1 MLVPRRRG
9 VGPGEARPALSEAPD
24 TVGGT
29 DSGTRCRTDRD
40 IHERGSVRILHTS
53 DWHLGRTLHGVDLHE
68 HQQAFVDHLVGL
80 VADRSIDV
88 VVVAGDVYDRA
99 VPAVPSVR
107 LLGRALAGLTEHAT
121 VIVTPGNH
129 DSAVRLGFAAELMRP
144 GLHLRASVDLL
155 DEPVVVDDPDGPV
168 AFYGLPYLDPDSVR
182 RSLAPGGADE
192 PLARSH
198 AAVVGA
204 AMQRVRDDLAGRPGT
219 RSVVVAHAF
228 VVAGPAADR
237 EPDADAEATV
247 EADAAVGA
255 DDATAPERS
264 ESERDIRV
272 GGVDSVPSTVFDGVD
287 YVALGHLHGAQ
298 RVGPSGRLRYS
309 GSPLA
314 FSFGERNQVKSS
326 TIVEL
331 AADGSVSVDLVPAPV
346 PRRLAEVTDTLDAL
360 LDGRH
365 DDLRDAWLRVFVTDP
380 VHPERLYTRVAEHFP
395 HALAIHHTPVGAV
408 DAPALAAVTAESDP
422 IEVAAEFVAFASGG
436 AASETELAVV
446 RGAYEAARASEAG
459 E

>member
-1 MLVPRRRG
+1 M
-9 VGPGEARPALSEAPD
+9 
-24 TVGGT
+24 
-29 DSGTRCRTDRD
+29 
-40 IHERGSVRILHTS
+40 RILHTS

-68 HQQAFVDHLVGL
+68 HQQAFVDHLVAL
-80 VADRSIDV
+80 VAERSVDV

-121 VIVTPGNH
+121 VVVTPGNH

-155 DEPVVVDDPDGPV
+155 DDPVVVDDPDGPV

-182 RSLAPGGADE
+182 RSLAPAGSDE
-192 PLARSH
+192 PLPRSH

-219 RSVVVAHAF
+219 RSVVLAHAF
-228 VVAGPAADR
+228 VVAARAPVPGGGG
-237 EPDADAEATV
+237 
-247 EADAAVGA
+247 AVGGGA
-255 DDATAPERS
+255 DVDARPVEPVESGEDVEPGEQVDGTTAPERS

-272 GGVDSVPSTVFDGVD
+272 GGVDSVPSTAFEGVD

-298 RVGPSGRLRYS
+298 RVGASGRLRYS

-314 FSFGERNQVKSS
+314 FSFGERHQVKST
-326 TIVEL
+326 TIVDL
-331 AADGSVSVDLVPAPV
+331 AADGSVSVELVPAPV

-380 VHPERLYTRVAEHFP
+380 VHPERLYSRVAERFP

-408 DAPALAAVTAESDP
+408 DAPTLAAVTAESDP
-422 IEVAAEFVAFASGG
+422 IEVAADFVAFASGG
-436 AASETELAVV
+436 APSEAELAVV
-446 RGAYEAARASEAG
+446 RAAYEAARASEVGA
-459 E
+459 

>member
-1 MLVPRRRG
+1 MRVPRRR
-9 VGPGEARPALSEAPD
+9 VAGPGEARSALSEAPD

-40 IHERGSVRILHTS
+40 IHERGAVRILHTS

-80 VADRSIDV
+80 VAERSIDV

-182 RSLAPGGADE
+182 RSLAPAGADA

-198 AAVVGA
+198 SAVVGA
-204 AMQRVRDDLAGRPGT
+204 AMQRVRDDLAGRPAT

-228 VVAGPAADR
+228 VVAGPAADP
-237 EPDADAEATV
+237 E
-247 EADAAVGA
+247 AAVGGV
-255 DDATAPERS
+255 DLEDGTAPERS

-365 DDLRDAWLRVFVTDP
+365 DDLRDAWLRVYVTDP

-408 DAPALAAVTAESDP
+408 EAPALAAVTAESDP
-422 IEVAAEFVAFASGG
+422 IEVAAAFVAFASGG

-446 RGAYEAARASEAG
+446 RGAYEAALASEAS

>member
-1 MLVPRRRG
+1 
-9 VGPGEARPALSEAPD
+9 
-24 TVGGT
+24 
-29 DSGTRCRTDRD
+29 
-40 IHERGSVRILHTS
+40 VRILHTS

-68 HQQAFVDHLVGL
+68 HQQAFVDHLVEL
-80 VADRSIDV
+80 VAERAIDV

-155 DEPVVVDDPDGPV
+155 DDPVVVDDPDGPV

-182 RSLAPGGADE
+182 RSLAPAGADD

-204 AMQRVRDDLAGRPGT
+204 AMQRVRDDLAGRPGA
-219 RSVVVAHAF
+219 RSVVIAHAF
-228 VVAGPAADR
+228 VVAARASADEGDVADGAAA
-237 EPDADAEATV
+237 ETAD
-247 EADAAVGA
+247 
-255 DDATAPERS
+255 APERS

-272 GGVDSVPSTVFDGVD
+272 GGVDSVPSTAFDGVD

-298 RVGPSGRLRYS
+298 GVGPSGRLRYS

-314 FSFGERNQVKSS
+314 FSFGERNQRKST

-331 AADGSVSVDLVPAPV
+331 AADGSVTVELVPAPV

-422 IEVAAEFVAFASGG
+422 IEVAADFVAFVSGG
-436 AASETELAVV
+436 APSDAELDVV
-446 RGAYEAARASEAG
+446 RAAYETARASETS

>member
-1 MLVPRRRG
+1 
-9 VGPGEARPALSEAPD
+9 
-24 TVGGT
+24 
-29 DSGTRCRTDRD
+29 
-40 IHERGSVRILHTS
+40 
-53 DWHLGRTLHGVDLHE
+53 
-68 HQQAFVDHLVGL
+68 
-80 VADRSIDV
+80 
-88 VVVAGDVYDRA
+88 
-99 VPAVPSVR
+99 
-107 LLGRALAGLTEHAT
+107 
-121 VIVTPGNH
+121 
-129 DSAVRLGFAAELMRP
+129 MRP

-182 RSLAPGGADE
+182 RSLAPAGADE

-204 AMQRVRDDLAGRPGT
+204 AMRRVRDDLAGRPGT

-237 EPDADAEATV
+237 EAE
-247 EADAAVGA
+247 AAVGGGVDVEDEA
-255 DDATAPERS
+255 APERS

-365 DDLRDAWLRVFVTDP
+365 DGLRDAWLRVFVTDP
-380 VHPERLYTRVAEHFP
+380 VHPERLYTRIAEHFP

-408 DAPALAAVTAESDP
+408 EASALAAVTAESDP
-422 IEVAAEFVAFASGG
+422 IEVAADFVAFASGG

-446 RGAYEAARASEAG
+446 RGAYEAARASEAS

>member
-1 MLVPRRRG
+1 
-9 VGPGEARPALSEAPD
+9 
-24 TVGGT
+24 
-29 DSGTRCRTDRD
+29 
-40 IHERGSVRILHTS
+40 VRILHTS

-80 VADRSIDV
+80 VVERSIDV

-182 RSLAPGGADE
+182 RSLAPAGADE
-192 PLARSH
+192 PLPRSH

-237 EPDADAEATV
+237 EPE
-247 EADAAVGA
+247 GA
-255 DDATAPERS
+255 LAPERS

-272 GGVDSVPSTVFDGVD
+272 GGVDSVPSAAFDGVD

-331 AADGSVSVDLVPAPV
+331 AADGSVSVELVPAPV
-346 PRRLAEVTDTLDAL
+346 PRRLAEVTDSLDAL
-360 LDGRH
+360 LDGGH

-408 DAPALAAVTAESDP
+408 EASALAAVTAESDP

-446 RGAYEAARASEAG
+446 RGAYEAALASEVG

>member
-1 MLVPRRRG
+1 M
-9 VGPGEARPALSEAPD
+9 
-24 TVGGT
+24 
-29 DSGTRCRTDRD
+29 
-40 IHERGSVRILHTS
+40 RILHTS

-80 VADRSIDV
+80 VSDRSIDV

-155 DEPVVVDDPDGPV
+155 DEPVVLDDPDGPV

-182 RSLAPGGADE
+182 RSLAPAGADE

-204 AMQRVRDDLAGRPGT
+204 AMQRVRDDLAGRSGT

-228 VVAGPAADR
+228 VVAGPAPGRGVGSEA
-237 EPDADAEATV
+237 AGAES
-247 EADAAVGA
+247 E
-255 DDATAPERS
+255 TAPERS

-314 FSFGERNQVKSS
+314 FSFGERAQVKSS
-326 TIVEL
+326 TIVDL

-346 PRRLAEVTDTLDAL
+346 PRRLAEVTDSLDAL

-395 HALAIHHTPVGAV
+395 HALAIHHAPVGAV
-408 DAPALAAVTAESDP
+408 AASALTAVTAESDP
-422 IEVAAEFVAFASGG
+422 VEVAADFVAFASGG
-436 AASETELAVV
+436 APSEAELAVV
-446 RGAYEAARASEAG
+446 RDAYEAARASETS

>member
-1 MLVPRRRG
+1 
-9 VGPGEARPALSEAPD
+9 
-24 TVGGT
+24 
-29 DSGTRCRTDRD
+29 
-40 IHERGSVRILHTS
+40 VRILHTS

-80 VADRSIDV
+80 VAERSIDV

-182 RSLAPGGADE
+182 RSLAPAGADA

-198 AAVVGA
+198 SAVVGA
-204 AMQRVRDDLAGRPGT
+204 AMQRVRDDLAGRPAT

-228 VVAGPAADR
+228 VVAGPAADP
-237 EPDADAEATV
+237 E
-247 EADAAVGA
+247 AAVGGV
-255 DDATAPERS
+255 DLEDGTAPERS

-326 TIVEL
+326 SIVEL
-331 AADGSVSVDLVPAPV
+331 AADGSVSVDLVPTPV

-408 DAPALAAVTAESDP
+408 EAPALAAVTAESDP
-422 IEVAAEFVAFASGG
+422 IEVAAAFVAFASGG

-446 RGAYEAARASEAG
+446 RGAYEAALASEAN

>member
-1 MLVPRRRG
+1 MADPRRRG
-9 VGPGEARPALSEAPD
+9 AGPEEAHPALSEATD

-40 IHERGSVRILHTS
+40 IHERGAVRILHTS

-68 HQQAFVDHLVGL
+68 HQQTFVDHLVGL
-80 VADRSIDV
+80 VAERSIDV

-168 AFYGLPYLDPDSVR
+168 AFYGVPYLDPDSVR
-182 RSLAPGGADE
+182 RSLAPADADE

-237 EPDADAEATV
+237 EADVADVGVDV
-247 EADAAVGA
+247 EDG
-255 DDATAPERS
+255 TAPERS

-422 IEVAAEFVAFASGG
+422 IEVAADFVAFASGG

-446 RGAYEAARASEAG
+446 RGAYEAARASEVG

>member
-1 MLVPRRRG
+1 MPDPRRRG
-9 VGPGEARPALSEAPD
+9 AGPEEAHPALSGAPD

-40 IHERGSVRILHTS
+40 IHERGAVRILHTS

-68 HQQAFVDHLVGL
+68 HQQAFVDHLVRI

-237 EPDADAEATV
+237 EAEIPGGGGVDV
-247 EADAAVGA
+247 EDG
-255 DDATAPERS
+255 TSPERS

-272 GGVDSVPSTVFDGVD
+272 GGVDSVPATAFDGVD

-298 RVGPSGRLRYS
+298 RVGSSGRLRYS

-331 AADGSVSVDLVPAPV
+331 AADGSVSINLVPAPV

-422 IEVAAEFVAFASGG
+422 IEVAADFVAFASGG

-446 RGAYEAARASEAG
+446 RGAYEAARASETS

>member
-1 MLVPRRRG
+1 MPDPRRRG
-9 VGPGEARPALSEAPD
+9 AGPEEAHPALSGAPD

-40 IHERGSVRILHTS
+40 IHERGAVRILHTS

-68 HQQAFVDHLVGL
+68 HQQAFVDHLVRI

-237 EPDADAEATV
+237 EAEIPGGGGVDV
-247 EADAAVGA
+247 EDG
-255 DDATAPERS
+255 TSPERS

-272 GGVDSVPSTVFDGVD
+272 GGVDSVPATAFDGVD

-298 RVGPSGRLRYS
+298 RVGSSGRLRYS

-331 AADGSVSVDLVPAPV
+331 AADGSVSIDLVPAPV

-422 IEVAAEFVAFASGG
+422 IEVAADFVAFASGG

-446 RGAYEAARASEAG
+446 RGAYEAARASETS

>member
-1 MLVPRRRG
+1 MRVPRRR
-9 VGPGEARPALSEAPD
+9 VAGPGEARSALSEAPD

-40 IHERGSVRILHTS
+40 IHERGAVRILHTS

-80 VADRSIDV
+80 VAERSIDV

-182 RSLAPGGADE
+182 RSLAPAGADE

-198 AAVVGA
+198 SAVVGA
-204 AMQRVRDDLAGRPGT
+204 AMQRVRDDLAGRPAT

-228 VVAGPAADR
+228 VVSGPAADP
-237 EPDADAEATV
+237 E
-247 EADAAVGA
+247 AAVGGV
-255 DDATAPERS
+255 DLEDGTAPERS

-272 GGVDSVPSTVFDGVD
+272 GGVDSVPSAVFDGVD

-326 TIVEL
+326 SIVEL
-331 AADGSVSVDLVPAPV
+331 AADGSVSVDLVPTPV

-408 DAPALAAVTAESDP
+408 EAPALAAVTAESDP
-422 IEVAAEFVAFASGG
+422 IEVAAAFVAFASGG

-446 RGAYEAARASEAG
+446 RGAYEAALASEAS

>member
-1 MLVPRRRG
+1 VPDPGRRG
-9 VGPGEARPALSEAPD
+9 AGPGEARPALSAAPD

-40 IHERGSVRILHTS
+40 IHERDSVRILHTS

-182 RSLAPGGADE
+182 RSLAPAGADE

-204 AMQRVRDDLAGRPGT
+204 AMRRVRDDLAGRPGT

-228 VVAGPAADR
+228 VVAGSAADR
-237 EPDADAEATV
+237 EAE
-247 EADAAVGA
+247 AAVGGVEV
-255 DDATAPERS
+255 DVEDGTAPERS

-365 DDLRDAWLRVFVTDP
+365 DGLRDAWLRVFVTDP

-408 DAPALAAVTAESDP
+408 EASALAAVTAESDP
-422 IEVAAEFVAFASGG
+422 IEVAADFVAFASGG

-446 RGAYEAARASEAG
+446 RGAYEAARASEAS

>member
-1 MLVPRRRG
+1 M
-9 VGPGEARPALSEAPD
+9 
-24 TVGGT
+24 
-29 DSGTRCRTDRD
+29 
-40 IHERGSVRILHTS
+40 RILHTS

-68 HQQAFVDHLVGL
+68 HQQAFVDHLVRI

-237 EPDADAEATV
+237 EAEIPGGGGVDV
-247 EADAAVGA
+247 EDG
-255 DDATAPERS
+255 TSPERS

-272 GGVDSVPSTVFDGVD
+272 GGVDSVPATAFDGVD

-298 RVGPSGRLRYS
+298 RVGSSGRLRYS

-331 AADGSVSVDLVPAPV
+331 AADGSVSIDLVPAPV

-422 IEVAAEFVAFASGG
+422 IEVAADFVAFASGG

-446 RGAYEAARASEAG
+446 RGAYEAARASETS

>member
-1 MLVPRRRG
+1 M
-9 VGPGEARPALSEAPD
+9 
-24 TVGGT
+24 
-29 DSGTRCRTDRD
+29 
-40 IHERGSVRILHTS
+40 RILHTS

-107 LLGRALAGLTEHAT
+107 LLGWALAGLTEHAT

-237 EPDADAEATV
+237 EAEIPGGGGGVDV
-247 EADAAVGA
+247 EDG
-255 DDATAPERS
+255 TSPERS

-272 GGVDSVPSTVFDGVD
+272 GGVDSVPATAFDGVD

-298 RVGPSGRLRYS
+298 RVGTSGRLRYS

-395 HALAIHHTPVGAV
+395 YALAIHHTPVGAV

-422 IEVAAEFVAFASGG
+422 IEVAADFVAFASGG

-446 RGAYEAARASEAG
+446 RGAYEAARASETS

>member
-1 MLVPRRRG
+1 
-9 VGPGEARPALSEAPD
+9 
-24 TVGGT
+24 
-29 DSGTRCRTDRD
+29 
-40 IHERGSVRILHTS
+40 VRILHTS
-53 DWHLGRTLHGVDLHE
+53 DWHLGRTLHGVDLHD
-68 HQQAFVDHLVGL
+68 HQQAFVDHLVQL
-80 VADRSIDV
+80 VVDRDVDV

-155 DEPVVVDDPDGPV
+155 DDPVVVDDTDGPV

-182 RSLAPGGADE
+182 RSLAAPGADD
-192 PLARSH
+192 PLPRSH

-228 VVAGPAADR
+228 VVASRG
-237 EPDADAEATV
+237 AEIDVDVDVDPGTV
-247 EADAAVGA
+247 
-255 DDATAPERS
+255 PERS

-272 GGVDSVPSTVFDGVD
+272 GGVDSVPSTAFDGVD

-326 TIVEL
+326 TIVDL
-331 AADGSVSVDLVPAPV
+331 AADGSVSVELVPAPV

-380 VHPERLYTRVAEHFP
+380 VHPERLYTRVAERFP

-408 DAPALAAVTAESDP
+408 DAPVLAAVTAESDP
-422 IEVAAEFVAFASGG
+422 LEVAADFVAFASGG
-436 AASETELAVV
+436 AASEAELAVV
-446 RGAYEAARASEAG
+446 RSAYEAARAAEGSE
-459 E
+459 

>member
-1 MLVPRRRG
+1 
-9 VGPGEARPALSEAPD
+9 
-24 TVGGT
+24 
-29 DSGTRCRTDRD
+29 
-40 IHERGSVRILHTS
+40 VRILHTS

-80 VADRSIDV
+80 VAERSIDV

-182 RSLAPGGADE
+182 RSLAPAGADA

-198 AAVVGA
+198 SAVVGA
-204 AMQRVRDDLAGRPGT
+204 AMQRVRDDLAGRPAT

-228 VVAGPAADR
+228 VVAGPAADP
-237 EPDADAEATV
+237 E
-247 EADAAVGA
+247 AAVGGV
-255 DDATAPERS
+255 DLQDGTAPERS

-272 GGVDSVPSTVFDGVD
+272 GGVDSVPSTVFAGVD

-408 DAPALAAVTAESDP
+408 EAPALAAVTAESDP
-422 IEVAAEFVAFASGG
+422 IEVAAAFVAFASGG

-446 RGAYEAARASEAG
+446 RGAYEAALASEAS

>member
-1 MLVPRRRG
+1 M
-9 VGPGEARPALSEAPD
+9 
-24 TVGGT
+24 
-29 DSGTRCRTDRD
+29 
-40 IHERGSVRILHTS
+40 RILHTS

-80 VADRSIDV
+80 VSERAIDV

-182 RSLAPGGADE
+182 RSLAPGGTDE

-228 VVAGPAADR
+228 VVAGPASDR
-237 EPDADAEATV
+237 EADHA
-247 EADAAVGA
+247 
-255 DDATAPERS
+255 ERS

-272 GGVDSVPSTVFDGVD
+272 GGVDSVPSTAFDGVD

-360 LDGRH
+360 LDGRY
-365 DDLRDAWLRVFVTDP
+365 DALRDAWLRVFVTDP

-395 HALAIHHTPVGAV
+395 HALAIHHTPVGAL
-408 DAPALAAVTAESDP
+408 DAPTLAPVTAESDP
-422 IEVAAEFVAFASGG
+422 IEVAADFVAFASGG
-436 AASETELAVV
+436 APSEAELAVV
-446 RGAYEAARASEAG
+446 RGAYEAARASETS

>member
-1 MLVPRRRG
+1 
-9 VGPGEARPALSEAPD
+9 
-24 TVGGT
+24 
-29 DSGTRCRTDRD
+29 
-40 IHERGSVRILHTS
+40 VRILHTS

-80 VADRSIDV
+80 VVERSVDV

-121 VIVTPGNH
+121 VVVTPGNH

-155 DEPVVVDDPDGPV
+155 DDPVVVDDPDGPV

-182 RSLAPGGADE
+182 RTLAPAGADE
-192 PLARSH
+192 PLPRSH

-219 RSVVVAHAF
+219 RSVVLAHAF
-228 VVAGPAADR
+228 VVAARSVG
-237 EPDADAEATV
+237 AEADGDAGAGAGAEV
-247 EADAAVGA
+247 DAGVDVDAAPSGGLDVPS
-255 DDATAPERS
+255 APERS

-272 GGVDSVPSTVFDGVD
+272 GGVDSVPSTAFEGVD

-298 RVGPSGRLRYS
+298 RVGASGRLRYS

-314 FSFGERNQVKSS
+314 FSFGERHQVKSS
-326 TIVEL
+326 TIVDL
-331 AADGSVSVDLVPAPV
+331 AADGSVSVELVPAPV

-380 VHPERLYTRVAEHFP
+380 VHPERLYARVAEHFP

-408 DAPALAAVTAESDP
+408 DAPTLAAVTAESDP
-422 IEVAAEFVAFASGG
+422 IEVAADFVAFASGG
-436 AASETELAVV
+436 APSEAELAVV
-446 RGAYEAARASEAG
+446 RSAYEAARASETS

>member
-1 MLVPRRRG
+1 M
-9 VGPGEARPALSEAPD
+9 
-24 TVGGT
+24 
-29 DSGTRCRTDRD
+29 
-40 IHERGSVRILHTS
+40 RILHTS
-53 DWHLGRTLHGVDLHE
+53 DWHLGRTLHGVDLHD

-107 LLGRALAGLTEHAT
+107 LLGRALARLTEHAT

-182 RSLAPGGADE
+182 RSLATAGVDE

-198 AAVVGA
+198 AAVMGA
-204 AMQRVRDDLAGRPGT
+204 AMQRVRADLARRPGT

-237 EPDADAEATV
+237 EAE
-247 EADAAVGA
+247 AAVGGGGV
-255 DDATAPERS
+255 DVEVGTAPERS

-408 DAPALAAVTAESDP
+408 EAPALAAVTSESDP
-422 IEVAAEFVAFASGG
+422 IEVAADFVAFASGG

-446 RGAYEAARASEAG
+446 RGAYEAARASEAS

>member
-1 MLVPRRRG
+1 MPDPRRRG
-9 VGPGEARPALSEAPD
+9 AGPEEAHPALSEAPD

-40 IHERGSVRILHTS
+40 IHERGAVRILHTS

-228 VVAGPAADR
+228 VVAGPAVDR
-237 EPDADAEATV
+237 EAEIPGGGGGGVDV
-247 EADAAVGA
+247 EDG
-255 DDATAPERS
+255 TSPERS

-298 RVGPSGRLRYS
+298 RVGSSGRLRYS

-314 FSFGERNQVKSS
+314 FSFGERNQLKSS

-380 VHPERLYTRVAEHFP
+380 VHPERLYTRVAEYFP

-422 IEVAAEFVAFASGG
+422 IEVAADFVAFASGG
-436 AASETELAVV
+436 AASESELAVV
-446 RGAYEAARASEAG
+446 RGAYEAARASETS

>member
-1 MLVPRRRG
+1 M
-9 VGPGEARPALSEAPD
+9 
-24 TVGGT
+24 
-29 DSGTRCRTDRD
+29 
-40 IHERGSVRILHTS
+40 RILHTS

-80 VADRSIDV
+80 VVERSIDV

-182 RSLAPGGADE
+182 RSLAPAGTDE
-192 PLARSH
+192 PLPRSH

-237 EPDADAEATV
+237 EPE
-247 EADAAVGA
+247 GA
-255 DDATAPERS
+255 PAPERS

-272 GGVDSVPSTVFDGVD
+272 GGVDSVPSAAFEGVD

-331 AADGSVSVDLVPAPV
+331 TADGSVSVELVPAPV
-346 PRRLAEVTDTLDAL
+346 PRRLAEVTDSLDAL

-408 DAPALAAVTAESDP
+408 EASALAAVTAESDP

-446 RGAYEAARASEAG
+446 RGAYEAALASEVG